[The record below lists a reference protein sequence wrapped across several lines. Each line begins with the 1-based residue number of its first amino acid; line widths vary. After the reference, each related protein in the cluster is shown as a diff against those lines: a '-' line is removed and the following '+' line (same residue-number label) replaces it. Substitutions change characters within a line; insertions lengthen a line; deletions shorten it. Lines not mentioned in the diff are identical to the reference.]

1 MDDLWVKVIIFKLS
15 WIPCQ
20 PLNYFTYMRILFIY
34 LYLSLL
40 TNASAQSL
48 EGSLQELITTRL
60 KDMPDGFAISIALV
74 QNDEVEY
81 IGLIKEKDTWIRKD
95 LRDSL
100 FEIGSLTK
108 VFTSTL
114 LADEAVQNRLKLNK
128 PVNKVFPFKFNDKIK
143 ITYQSLA
150 NHTSGLYRLPSNM
163 LTLLVKHPED
173 PYAQYSYEMFD
184 TYLNDQLQ
192 LKPNEEQAYE
202 YSNLGVGLLAYA
214 LSIRCDQPF
223 ERLLKDRIFQPYGMS
238 NTAFDKKTSFTGIS
252 ADGGEAKN
260 WHFDAL
266 KGAGG
271 LISSTADLSKFVRA
285 QYDTLNTVTA
295 LTQKKTH
302 TISENMSIGL
312 GWHMIVKENSPLK
325 YWHNGGTGGFTSSI
339 SFRPSSSTGV
349 VILSNISAMHAK
361 SAVIDPLCFELLDH
375 ISLTK

>member
-1 MDDLWVKVIIFKLS
+1 
-15 WIPCQ
+15 
-20 PLNYFTYMRILFIY
+20 MRILFIY
-34 LYLSLL
+34 LFLSLL
-40 TNASAQSL
+40 TNVSAQSL
-48 EGSLQELITTRL
+48 EDPLRELITTRL

-81 IGLIKEKDTWIRKD
+81 IGLIKEKDAWIRKD

-114 LADEAVQNRLKLNK
+114 LADEAVHNRLKLNK

-173 PYAQYSYEMFD
+173 PYAQYSFGMFD
-184 TYLNDQLQ
+184 TYLKDQLQ
-192 LKPNEEQAYE
+192 LKPNEEQVYE
-202 YSNLGVGLLAYA
+202 YSNLGAGLLAYA
-214 LSIRCDQPF
+214 LSMRCESSFDQ
-223 ERLLKDRIFQPYGMS
+223 LLEERIFDPYQMR
-238 NTAFDKKTSFTGIS
+238 NTAFDKTTYFAGIT
-252 ADGGEAKN
+252 AEGAEAKN

-271 LISSTADLSKFVRA
+271 LISSTSDLSRFVRS
-285 QYDTLNTVTA
+285 QCDTLNSVTA

-312 GWHMIVKENSPLK
+312 GWHMIVKDNSPLK

-349 VILSNISAMHAK
+349 IILTNISAMHAK
-361 SAVIDPLCFELLDH
+361 SALIDPLCFELLDQ
-375 ISLTK
+375 IGLTK